1 MPGKRLRRDCAIES
15 GALMADKMP
24 AKKSPYRKDTGIPDL
39 LLPRCAHGIT
49 SDLRDGKGFPIG

>member
-1 MPGKRLRRDCAIES
+1 LAIES

>member
-1 MPGKRLRRDCAIES
+1 MPSKRS
-15 GALMADKMP
+15 GVGGTLMTTAKIP

-49 SDLRDGKGFPIG
+49 SDLRDGEGFPIS